1 VSERLFALPRPESVL
16 YGRDPQALDILI
28 GLHATATPR
37 ILDATSN
44 TGKMWKGC
52 SYAPAVRMDIDPTF
66 APDVVGDFRAM
77 PFENESFDLIVFD
90 PPHLPVAAASPNSS
104 GIWRERYGITSDSG
118 RGRDGDS
125 VSGQFSP
132 FLSEAKR
139 VLCAEGIVLAKLADI
154 IHNHRYQWHL
164 VDFVC
169 AARSAGLTPCDLLIK
184 RDPSGGS
191 LKSSKWQNVR
201 HLKRSHS
208 YFVVVR
214 KGRCEKALAA

>member
-1 VSERLFALPRPESVL
+1 MSERLFALPRSESVL

-28 GLHATATPR
+28 GMHAAATPH

-44 TGKMWKGC
+44 TGKMWRGC
-52 SYAPAVRMDIDPTF
+52 SYAPDVRMDIDPSF

-77 PFENESFDLIVFD
+77 PFDAESFDVIVFD
-90 PPHLPVAAASPNSS
+90 PPHLPIAAASANSS
-104 GIWRERYGITSDSG
+104 GIWRERYGITSDKN

-125 VSGQFSP
+125 VSGQFTP

-139 VLCAEGIVLAKLADI
+139 VLRADGIVLAKLADI

-169 AARSAGLTPCDLLIK
+169 AVRSAGLTPCDLLIK

-214 KGRCEKALAA
+214 KGRCEKALAP